1 MRLHFGLGKHRQIN
15 RIEIHWPSGLQEQL
29 EAIEANQ
36 ILTLVEGNVKSN

>member
-1 MRLHFGLGKHRQIN
+1 MRLHFGLEKHRRID
-15 RIEIHWPSGLQEQL
+15 RIEIRWPSGLQEQL